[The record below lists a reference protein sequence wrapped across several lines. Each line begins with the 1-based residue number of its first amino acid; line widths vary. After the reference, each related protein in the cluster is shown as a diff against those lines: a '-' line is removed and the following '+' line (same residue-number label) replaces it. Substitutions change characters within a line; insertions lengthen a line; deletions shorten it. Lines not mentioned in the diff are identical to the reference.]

1 MKKNQQQDPVG
12 ELELIFEEAPQIKY
26 GDSIATWREVKP
38 VPLSQW
44 IAEDK
49 IQFDMDLKIVL
60 EKEMNEKG
68 VYTGQVNEKG

>member
-1 MKKNQQQDPVG
+1 M
-12 ELELIFEEAPQIKY
+12 
-26 GDSIATWREVKP
+26 
-38 VPLSQW
+38 PLSQW

-68 VYTGQVNEKG
+68 VYTGQVNERG